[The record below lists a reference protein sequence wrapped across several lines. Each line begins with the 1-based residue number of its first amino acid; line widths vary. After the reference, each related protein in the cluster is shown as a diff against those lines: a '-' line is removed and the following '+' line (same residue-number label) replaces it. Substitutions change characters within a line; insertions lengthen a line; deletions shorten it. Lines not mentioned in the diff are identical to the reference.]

1 MTSQT
6 RLEQFERRTE
16 WFMATVALVFLAL
29 YSVHVLAR
37 PTGAASNLVRW
48 AMIATYFVFV
58 FDYLVRLY
66 LADPRGGWFLRHL
79 FDLAIIVLPFL
90 RPLRLLSL
98 AVVVKVLQRAVGH
111 TIRGKVIAYTACGV
125 VVIVYAASLAILD
138 LERDLPG
145 SKIASLGDALWWA
158 ATTVTTVG
166 YGDVTPVSSNGRI
179 VAAALMVAGVSVV
192 GVVTATL
199 ASWIVQ
205 RVAEEDN
212 ATEAV
217 TAAHIAELRDEIRKL
232 TEAVSGSATDE
243 PRPAYGEP
251 GVGGPSEPDEK

>member
-1 MTSQT
+1 
-6 RLEQFERRTE
+6 
-16 WFMATVALVFLAL
+16 MATVALVFLAL
-29 YSVHVLAR
+29 YSVLVLAR
-37 PTGAASNLVRW
+37 PTGAVSNLVRW

-58 FDYLVRLY
+58 FDYLARLY
-66 LADPRGGWFLRHL
+66 LADPRGRWFLRHL

-145 SKIASLGDALWWA
+145 TKIASLGDALWWA

-179 VAAALMVAGVSVV
+179 VAAALMVGRRERRRRRHGNAGVLDRATRRGGGQRHRGRHRRPHR
-192 GVVTATL
+192 GVAGRDSQAHGGCL
-199 ASWIVQ
+199 RIGD
-205 RVAEEDN
+205 RR
-212 ATEAV
+212 
-217 TAAHIAELRDEIRKL
+217 AA
-232 TEAVSGSATDE
+232 
-243 PRPAYGEP
+243 PRLW
-251 GVGGPSEPDEK
+251 